1 MTAALLASGG
11 GGLGEQVLAYL
22 VAGLASA
29 AIFAIAA
36 SGLVVTYTTSGVF
49 NFAHGAFGMMAAF
62 TYWQLHASSAD
73 GGWGLPNWLAVP
85 LVVLVIA
92 PAFGALIERVVMRG
106 LRGSPE
112 VVRIVVTV
120 ALMLA
125 LLGIAPVI
133 WPDDVARTVAP
144 FFGEHVVMI
153 AGVGVSWH
161 RILTMGAAIAVALG
175 LRFVL
180 FSTRLG
186 TSMRAVVDDPD
197 LARLN
202 GIRPD
207 AVSMASWSLG
217 SSLAALSGVLIASQ
231 SGLNAVGLTLLV
243 VNAFAAAVFGRLVSV
258 PRAFVGSIV
267 LGLITSFTVGFAKAG
282 DADVLQRA
290 LQSFE
295 NKTGLTIANVQP
307 AMPAIVL
314 FVVLWFTRDER
325 SRSHSGPKTMT
336 SARVPSWPLALFGA
350 AALIG
355 ATAMVGSL
363 MGDRDRL
370 SLIGGLLFALVVL
383 SLVPLTGYSGQM
395 CLAQM
400 TFFGIGVVSMAHYG
414 VDNPWLGLVIATVGT
429 GVVGAVIALPAMRQR
444 GIYLALLTAAFAL
457 LVNILV
463 FKQQKVMPNGS
474 VSVPSLFSA
483 ASTTYGRALILAT
496 AFSVLGLGVVAVRRS
511 SLGRRLVALRDSP
524 DACATLGMNLVGAK
538 LTVFALSAGI
548 AGMAGALSSQISSSD
563 SFALESSMG
572 VLMLGVVGGIAAVS
586 GALFGGMMMGAFASV
601 FATLFGINRIGWF
614 SVGSVSVGDIMR
626 FTPGLMGMNLG
637 RNPDGATGQAAEGFR
652 PVGEDPVSVGIAT
665 VGGVVIWGL
674 ARAGVIGNWSFVAAE
689 VGWIFAFVPLLPFL
703 RRDLADRSTLGGR
716 GLRAVAVGLVC
727 VTAIAAFDWSS
738 ISSNGWKVIAILAA
752 VILQA
757 RFTMA
762 AAGPV
767 PGVTEA
773 AVHDPSPD
781 LVGVEEPF
789 SHAIVVDADRA
800 LDLDEARDFAVHD
813 AGIGPAGGPS
823 NAGGPDDSML
833 AVV

>member
-1 MTAALLASGG
+1 MTAALLASEGA
-11 GGLGEQVLAYL
+11 GLGAQVLAYL

-73 GGWGLPNWLAVP
+73 GGWGLPNWVAVP
-85 LVVLVIA
+85 LVVLVVA

-133 WPDDVARTVAP
+133 WSDDVARTVAP
-144 FFGEHVVMI
+144 FFGERVVMI

-161 RILTMGAAIAVALG
+161 RIVTMVAAIGVALG

-231 SGLNAVGLTLLV
+231 IGLNAVALTLLV

-290 LQSFE
+290 LRSFE
-295 NKTGLTIANVQP
+295 KNTGLTLANLQP

-314 FVVLWFTRDER
+314 LVVLWFTKDER
-325 SRSHSGPKTMT
+325 TRSHAGPKAMT

-355 ATAMVGSL
+355 GT
-363 MGDRDRL
+363 
-370 SLIGGLLFALVVL
+370 
-383 SLVPLTGYSGQM
+383 
-395 CLAQM
+395 
-400 TFFGIGVVSMAHYG
+400 GIGC
-414 VDNPWLGLVIATVGT
+414 
-429 GVVGAVIALPAMRQR
+429 R
-444 GIYLALLTAAFAL
+444 
-457 LVNILV
+457 
-463 FKQQKVMPNGS
+463 
-474 VSVPSLFSA
+474 
-483 ASTTYGRALILAT
+483 
-496 AFSVLGLGVVAVRRS
+496 
-511 SLGRRLVALRDSP
+511 
-524 DACATLGMNLVGAK
+524 
-538 LTVFALSAGI
+538 
-548 AGMAGALSSQISSSD
+548 
-563 SFALESSMG
+563 
-572 VLMLGVVGGIAAVS
+572 
-586 GALFGGMMMGAFASV
+586 
-601 FATLFGINRIGWF
+601 
-614 SVGSVSVGDIMR
+614 
-626 FTPGLMGMNLG
+626 
-637 RNPDGATGQAAEGFR
+637 
-652 PVGEDPVSVGIAT
+652 
-665 VGGVVIWGL
+665 
-674 ARAGVIGNWSFVAAE
+674 
-689 VGWIFAFVPLLPFL
+689 
-703 RRDLADRSTLGGR
+703 
-716 GLRAVAVGLVC
+716 
-727 VTAIAAFDWSS
+727 
-738 ISSNGWKVIAILAA
+738 
-752 VILQA
+752 
-757 RFTMA
+757 
-762 AAGPV
+762 
-767 PGVTEA
+767 
-773 AVHDPSPD
+773 
-781 LVGVEEPF
+781 
-789 SHAIVVDADRA
+789 
-800 LDLDEARDFAVHD
+800 
-813 AGIGPAGGPS
+813 
-823 NAGGPDDSML
+823 
-833 AVV
+833 